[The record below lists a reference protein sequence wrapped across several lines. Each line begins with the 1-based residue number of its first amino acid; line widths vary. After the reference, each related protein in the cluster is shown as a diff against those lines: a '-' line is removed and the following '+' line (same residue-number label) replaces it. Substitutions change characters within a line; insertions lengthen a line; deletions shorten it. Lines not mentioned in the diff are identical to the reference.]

1 MIQGAAAVADQIH
14 FSSKLQKWKNSSEI
28 EDPLRERERERE
40 REIPQIIDAPL
51 EPWTQKPQPGNKHN
65 KNNSRPNYRSTTK
78 TEANPLEKS

>member
-1 MIQGAAAVADQIH
+1 LLIKSTLAP
-14 FSSKLQKWKNSSEI
+14 SCKNEKIPQRSRI
-28 EDPLRERERERE
+28 LRERE

-51 EPWTQKPQPGNKHN
+51 EPRTQKPQPGNKHN

>member
-1 MIQGAAAVADQIH
+1 LLIKSTLAP
-14 FSSKLQKWKNSSEI
+14 SCKNGKIPQRSRI
-28 EDPLRERERERE
+28 LRERERE